1 MRSLNLF
8 NLNAV
13 FKPAVSL
20 SKSEIFNFGYLST
33 LKKENLSHRLHSWI
47 VIRVN
52 VSEHILT
59 DLIRMTIKEPLIRKI
74 VRRVEKDDFL
84 RVKEIFFYKIAP

>member
-1 MRSLNLF
+1 M
-8 NLNAV
+8 
-13 FKPAVSL
+13 
-20 SKSEIFNFGYLST
+20 
-33 LKKENLSHRLHSWI
+33 
-47 VIRVN
+47 
-52 VSEHILT
+52 SEHILT